1 MYIII
6 RTFNYINIISYRF
19 YFKTMRGNLMKTSKK
34 ELFLNFIKTQH
45 DWIDSST
52 LANYLNVS
60 TRSIRK
66 YVNEINST
74 GEFILSSKKGYKVN
88 LNNNCQTK
96 VDSSENISPDNRL
109 NLILKELIVN
119 SNGINIFDLSE
130 ELFVSPA
137 TIEGDIV
144 KANKFI
150 GSYNLKIKQSKFLL
164 KLIGNESAKRKL
176 MSSIIFKETG
186 SDFLSL
192 FDVQKIYQEY
202 NLTKLKENIIY
213 ILKKYNL
220 FINEYAINNILL
232 HLMITIDRIKKNNY
246 IDSVEVVNYID
257 NNIDINIAKDISNF
271 LESEYNITL
280 TSAELYYLVFQLT
293 NKTTVLNYN
302 QMDTKSLSNYID
314 EHFVKLTKKIIKNVY
329 DLYLIDLSDEE
340 FVVKF
345 TLHVKNLISRAKNN
359 QVLRNQIP
367 QKLKDSYPLI
377 YDISVYICNQIQT
390 LENVD
395 IDEDEISYISL
406 HVGSFFDRQKLLED
420 KVLCALITPNY
431 YDLQFKIVRDLEK
444 RFNESIEIIQ
454 IFSDTHNLDFDNK
467 VDMVITTLPINNRC
481 PIPFVYVN
489 PYLNRKDYDN
499 IQSKFTQIKDRK
511 NILTVQNHLEM
522 YFSESLFMKN
532 IYLDSAKDYIKFM
545 GNILYENKYVKPNYI
560 DDVLIREKM
569 SSTAFNNNV
578 AIPHSMKMDALKT
591 GVCLIVNDK
600 PVKWGEEKV
609 QIIAM
614 IPINEKEKEK
624 FNYIFESFIEILSE
638 WNNVKELTKA
648 DNYSSFMNRIAYLIQ
663 NI

>member
-1 MYIII
+1 
-6 RTFNYINIISYRF
+6 
-19 YFKTMRGNLMKTSKK
+19 MRGNLMKTSKK

-66 YVNEINST
+66 YVNEINSN

-137 TIEGDIV
+137 TIEGDIA

-246 IDSVEVVNYID
+246 IESVEVVNYID
-257 NNIDINIAKDISNF
+257 NNNDISISRDISNF

-280 TSAELYYLVFQLT
+280 TSVELYYLVFQLT
-293 NKTTVLNYN
+293 NKTTVLNYHE
-302 QMDTKSLSNYID
+302 MDTKSLPNYID

-329 DLYLIDLSDEE
+329 DLYFIDLSDDE

-377 YDISVYICNQIQT
+377 YDISVYICNQIQI
-390 LENVD
+390 LENIE

-420 KVLCALITPNY
+420 KILCALITPNY

-467 VDMVITTLPINNRC
+467 VDMVITTLPISDRC

-499 IQSKFTQIKDRK
+499 IQSKFIQIKDRK

-532 IYLDSAKDYIKFM
+532 IYLDSAKDYIRFM

>member
-1 MYIII
+1 
-6 RTFNYINIISYRF
+6 
-19 YFKTMRGNLMKTSKK
+19 MKTSKK

-66 YVNEINST
+66 YVNEINSN

-257 NNIDINIAKDISNF
+257 NNVDINIAKDISNF

-532 IYLDSAKDYIKFM
+532 IYLDSAKDYIRFM

>member
-1 MYIII
+1 
-6 RTFNYINIISYRF
+6 
-19 YFKTMRGNLMKTSKK
+19 MKTSKK

-66 YVNEINST
+66 YVNEINSN

-246 IDSVEVVNYID
+246 IESVEVVNYID
-257 NNIDINIAKDISNF
+257 NNNDISISRDISNF

-293 NKTTVLNYN
+293 NKTTVLNYHE
-302 QMDTKSLSNYID
+302 MDTKSLPNYID
-314 EHFVKLTKKIIKNVY
+314 DHFVKLTKKIIKNVY

-467 VDMVITTLPINNRC
+467 VDMVITTLPINDRC

-499 IQSKFTQIKDRK
+499 IQSKFIQIKDKK

-591 GVCLIVNDK
+591 GECLIVNDK

>member
-1 MYIII
+1 
-6 RTFNYINIISYRF
+6 
-19 YFKTMRGNLMKTSKK
+19 MKTSKK

-246 IDSVEVVNYID
+246 IESVEVVNYID
-257 NNIDINIAKDISNF
+257 NNNDISISRDISNF
-271 LESEYNITL
+271 LESEYNLTL

-293 NKTTVLNYN
+293 NKTTVLNYHE
-302 QMDTKSLSNYID
+302 MDTKSLPNYID

-329 DLYLIDLSDEE
+329 DLYFIDLSDDE

-377 YDISVYICNQIQT
+377 YDISVYICNQIQI
-390 LENVD
+390 LENIE

-420 KVLCALITPNY
+420 KILCALITPNY

-467 VDMVITTLPINNRC
+467 VDMVITTLPISDRC

-499 IQSKFTQIKDRK
+499 IQSKFIQIKDRK

-545 GNILYENKYVKPNYI
+545 GNILYKNKYVKPNYI

>member
-1 MYIII
+1 
-6 RTFNYINIISYRF
+6 
-19 YFKTMRGNLMKTSKK
+19 MKTSKK

-66 YVNEINST
+66 YVNEINSN

-96 VDSSENISPDNRL
+96 IDSSENISPDNRL

-164 KLIGNESAKRKL
+164 KLVGNESAKRKL

-246 IDSVEVVNYID
+246 IESVEVVNYID

-314 EHFVKLTKKIIKNVY
+314 EHFVKLTKKLIKNVY

-467 VDMVITTLPINNRC
+467 VDMVITTLPISDRC
-481 PIPFVYVN
+481 PIPFVYIN

-499 IQSKFTQIKDRK
+499 IQSKFIQIKDRK

-545 GNILYENKYVKPNYI
+545 GNILYKNKYVKPNYI

>member
-1 MYIII
+1 
-6 RTFNYINIISYRF
+6 
-19 YFKTMRGNLMKTSKK
+19 MKTSKK

-66 YVNEINST
+66 YVNEINSN

-96 VDSSENISPDNRL
+96 VDSSENILPDNRL

-130 ELFVSPA
+130 DLFVSPA

-246 IDSVEVVNYID
+246 IESVEVVNYID
-257 NNIDINIAKDISNF
+257 NNNDISISRDISNF

-293 NKTTVLNYN
+293 NKTTVLNYHE
-302 QMDTKSLSNYID
+302 MDTKSLPNYID

-329 DLYLIDLSDEE
+329 DLYFIDLSDDE

-377 YDISVYICNQIQT
+377 YDISVYICNQIQI
-390 LENVD
+390 LENIE

-420 KVLCALITPNY
+420 KILCALITPNY

-467 VDMVITTLPINNRC
+467 VDMVITTLPISDRC

-499 IQSKFTQIKDRK
+499 IQSKFIQIKDRK

-532 IYLDSAKDYIKFM
+532 IYLDSAKDYIRFM

>member
-1 MYIII
+1 
-6 RTFNYINIISYRF
+6 
-19 YFKTMRGNLMKTSKK
+19 MKTSKK

-246 IDSVEVVNYID
+246 IESVEVVNYID
-257 NNIDINIAKDISNF
+257 NNNDISISRDISNF
-271 LESEYNITL
+271 LESEYNLTL

-293 NKTTVLNYN
+293 NKTTVLNYHE
-302 QMDTKSLSNYID
+302 MDTKSLPNYID

-329 DLYLIDLSDEE
+329 DLYFIDLSDDE

-377 YDISVYICNQIQT
+377 YDISVYICNQIQI
-390 LENVD
+390 LENIE

-420 KVLCALITPNY
+420 KILCALITPNY

-467 VDMVITTLPINNRC
+467 VDMVIITLPISDRC

-499 IQSKFTQIKDRK
+499 IQSKFIQIKDKK

-545 GNILYENKYVKPNYI
+545 GNILYKNKYVKPNYI

-578 AIPHSMKMDALKT
+578 AIPHSMKMNALKT

>member
-1 MYIII
+1 
-6 RTFNYINIISYRF
+6 
-19 YFKTMRGNLMKTSKK
+19 
-34 ELFLNFIKTQH
+34 LNFIKTQH

-246 IDSVEVVNYID
+246 IESVEVVNYID
-257 NNIDINIAKDISNF
+257 NNNDISISRDISNF
-271 LESEYNITL
+271 LESEYNLTL

-293 NKTTVLNYN
+293 NKTTVLNYHE
-302 QMDTKSLSNYID
+302 MDTKSLPNYID

-329 DLYLIDLSDEE
+329 DLYFIDLSDDE

-377 YDISVYICNQIQT
+377 YDISVYICNQIQI
-390 LENVD
+390 LENIE

-420 KVLCALITPNY
+420 KILCALITPNY

-467 VDMVITTLPINNRC
+467 VDMVITTLPISDRC

-499 IQSKFTQIKDRK
+499 IQSKFIQIKDRK

-545 GNILYENKYVKPNYI
+545 GNILYKNKYVKPNYI

>member
-1 MYIII
+1 
-6 RTFNYINIISYRF
+6 
-19 YFKTMRGNLMKTSKK
+19 MKTSKK

-66 YVNEINST
+66 YVNEINSA
-74 GEFILSSKKGYKVN
+74 GEFILSSKKGYKLN

-96 VDSSENISPDNRL
+96 IDSSDNISPDNRL

-119 SNGINIFDLSE
+119 SNGINMFDLSE
-130 ELFVSPA
+130 ELFVSSS

-150 GSYNLKIKQSKFLL
+150 GSYNLKIKQSRFLL
-164 KLIGNESAKRKL
+164 KLVGNESAKRKL

-246 IDSVEVVNYID
+246 IESVEVVSYID
-257 NNIDINIAKDISNF
+257 NNIDINISRDISDF

-293 NKTTVLNYN
+293 NKTTVLNYH
-302 QMDTKSLSNYID
+302 QMDTKSLSNYIN
-314 EHFVKLTKKIIKNVY
+314 EHFVELTKKIIKNVY
-329 DLYLIDLSDEE
+329 DLYFIDLSDDE

-377 YDISVYICNQIQT
+377 YDISVYICNQIQI
-390 LENVD
+390 LENIE

-431 YDLQFKIVRDLEK
+431 YDLQLKIVRDLEK
-444 RFNESIEIIQ
+444 RFNESIEVIQ

-467 VDMVITTLPINNRC
+467 VDMVITTLPISDRC

-499 IQSKFTQIKDRK
+499 IQSKFIQIKDRK

-560 DDVLIREKM
+560 DDVLIRENM

-600 PVKWGEEKV
+600 PVKWGKEKV
-609 QIIAM
+609 QVIAM

-648 DNYSSFMNRIAYLIQ
+648 DSYSSFMNRITYLIQ

>member
-1 MYIII
+1 
-6 RTFNYINIISYRF
+6 
-19 YFKTMRGNLMKTSKK
+19 MKTSKK

-150 GSYNLKIKQSKFLL
+150 GSYNLKITQSKFLL

-246 IDSVEVVNYID
+246 IESVEVVNYID
-257 NNIDINIAKDISNF
+257 NNNDISISRDISNF
-271 LESEYNITL
+271 LESEYNLTL

-293 NKTTVLNYN
+293 NKTTVLNYHE
-302 QMDTKSLSNYID
+302 MDTKSLPNYID

-329 DLYLIDLSDEE
+329 DLYFIDLSDDE

-377 YDISVYICNQIQT
+377 YDISVYICNQIQI
-390 LENVD
+390 LENIE

-420 KVLCALITPNY
+420 KILCALITPNY

-467 VDMVITTLPINNRC
+467 VDMVITTLPISDRC

-499 IQSKFTQIKDRK
+499 IQSKFIQIKDRK

-545 GNILYENKYVKPNYI
+545 GNILYKNKYVKPNYI

>member
-1 MYIII
+1 
-6 RTFNYINIISYRF
+6 
-19 YFKTMRGNLMKTSKK
+19 MKTSKK

-66 YVNEINST
+66 YVNEINSN

-257 NNIDINIAKDISNF
+257 NNVDINIAKDISNF

-377 YDISVYICNQIQT
+377 YDISVYICNQIQI
-390 LENVD
+390 LENIE

-420 KVLCALITPNY
+420 KILCALITPNY

-481 PIPFVYVN
+481 PIPFAYVN

-499 IQSKFTQIKDRK
+499 IQSKFIQIKDKK

>member
-1 MYIII
+1 
-6 RTFNYINIISYRF
+6 
-19 YFKTMRGNLMKTSKK
+19 MKTSKK

-96 VDSSENISPDNRL
+96 VDSSENISPDNML

-246 IDSVEVVNYID
+246 IESVEVVNYID
-257 NNIDINIAKDISNF
+257 NNNDISISRDISNF

-293 NKTTVLNYN
+293 NKTTVLNYHE
-302 QMDTKSLSNYID
+302 MDTKSLPNYID

-329 DLYLIDLSDEE
+329 DLYFIDLSDDE

-377 YDISVYICNQIQT
+377 YDISVYICNQIQI
-390 LENVD
+390 LENIE

-420 KVLCALITPNY
+420 KILCALITPNY

-467 VDMVITTLPINNRC
+467 VDMVITTLPISDRC

-499 IQSKFTQIKDRK
+499 IQSKFIQIKDRK

-545 GNILYENKYVKPNYI
+545 GNILYKNKYVKPNYI

-578 AIPHSMKMDALKT
+578 AIPHSLKMDALKT

>member
-1 MYIII
+1 
-6 RTFNYINIISYRF
+6 
-19 YFKTMRGNLMKTSKK
+19 MKTSKK

-66 YVNEINST
+66 YVNEINSN

-246 IDSVEVVNYID
+246 IESVEVVNYID
-257 NNIDINIAKDISNF
+257 NNNDISISRDISNF

-293 NKTTVLNYN
+293 NKTTVLNYHE
-302 QMDTKSLSNYID
+302 MDTKSLPNYID
-314 EHFVKLTKKIIKNVY
+314 DHFVKLTKKIIKNVY

-454 IFSDTHNLDFDNK
+454 IFSDTHNLDFGNK
-467 VDMVITTLPINNRC
+467 VDMVITTLPINDRC

-499 IQSKFTQIKDRK
+499 IQSKFIQIKDKK

>member
-1 MYIII
+1 
-6 RTFNYINIISYRF
+6 
-19 YFKTMRGNLMKTSKK
+19 MKTSKK

-66 YVNEINST
+66 YVNEINSN

-257 NNIDINIAKDISNF
+257 NNVDINIAKDISNF

-390 LENVD
+390 LESVD

-499 IQSKFTQIKDRK
+499 IQSKFIQIKDRK

-600 PVKWGEEKV
+600 SVKWGEEKV

>member
-1 MYIII
+1 
-6 RTFNYINIISYRF
+6 
-19 YFKTMRGNLMKTSKK
+19 MKTSKK

-66 YVNEINST
+66 YVNEINSN

-96 VDSSENISPDNRL
+96 IDSSENISPDNRL

-164 KLIGNESAKRKL
+164 KLVGNESAKRKL

-192 FDVQKIYQEY
+192 FDVQKIYREY

-246 IDSVEVVNYID
+246 IESVEVVNYID

-467 VDMVITTLPINNRC
+467 VDMVITTLPISDRC

-545 GNILYENKYVKPNYI
+545 GNILYKNKYVKPNYI

-638 WNNVKELTKA
+638 WNNIKELTKA

>member
-130 ELFVSPA
+130 DLFVSPA

-246 IDSVEVVNYID
+246 IESVEVVNYID
-257 NNIDINIAKDISNF
+257 NNNDISISRDISNF

-293 NKTTVLNYN
+293 NKTTVLNYHE
-302 QMDTKSLSNYID
+302 MDTKSLPNYID

-329 DLYLIDLSDEE
+329 DLYFIDLSDDE

-377 YDISVYICNQIQT
+377 YDISVYICNQIQI
-390 LENVD
+390 LENIE

-420 KVLCALITPNY
+420 KILCALITPNY

-467 VDMVITTLPINNRC
+467 VDMVITTLPINDRC

-499 IQSKFTQIKDRK
+499 IQSKFIQIKDRK

-532 IYLDSAKDYIKFM
+532 IYLDSAKDYIRFM
-545 GNILYENKYVKPNYI
+545 GNILYKNKYVKPNYI

>member
-1 MYIII
+1 
-6 RTFNYINIISYRF
+6 
-19 YFKTMRGNLMKTSKK
+19 MKTSKK

-202 NLTKLKENIIY
+202 NLTKLKEKIIY

-246 IDSVEVVNYID
+246 IESVEVVNYID
-257 NNIDINIAKDISNF
+257 NNNDISISRDISNF
-271 LESEYNITL
+271 LESEYNLTL

-293 NKTTVLNYN
+293 NKTTVLNYHE
-302 QMDTKSLSNYID
+302 MDTKSLPNYID

-329 DLYLIDLSDEE
+329 DLYFIDLSDDE

-377 YDISVYICNQIQT
+377 YDISVYICNQIQI
-390 LENVD
+390 LENIE

-420 KVLCALITPNY
+420 KILCALITPNY

-467 VDMVITTLPINNRC
+467 VDMVITTLPISDRC

-499 IQSKFTQIKDRK
+499 IQSKFIQIKDRK

-545 GNILYENKYVKPNYI
+545 GNILYKNKYVKPNYI

>member
-1 MYIII
+1 
-6 RTFNYINIISYRF
+6 
-19 YFKTMRGNLMKTSKK
+19 MKTSKK

-220 FINEYAINNILL
+220 SINEYAINNILL

-246 IDSVEVVNYID
+246 IESVEVVNYID
-257 NNIDINIAKDISNF
+257 NNNDISISRDISNF
-271 LESEYNITL
+271 LESEYNLTL

-293 NKTTVLNYN
+293 NKTTVLNYHE
-302 QMDTKSLSNYID
+302 MDTKSLPNYID

-329 DLYLIDLSDEE
+329 DLYFIDLSDDE

-377 YDISVYICNQIQT
+377 YDISVYICNQIQI
-390 LENVD
+390 LENIE

-420 KVLCALITPNY
+420 KILCALITPNY

-467 VDMVITTLPINNRC
+467 VDMVITTLPISDRC

-499 IQSKFTQIKDRK
+499 IQSKFIQIKDRK

-545 GNILYENKYVKPNYI
+545 GNILYKNKYVKPNYI

>member
-1 MYIII
+1 
-6 RTFNYINIISYRF
+6 
-19 YFKTMRGNLMKTSKK
+19 MKTSKK

-60 TRSIRK
+60 TCSIRK
-66 YVNEINST
+66 YVNEINSN

-88 LNNNCQTK
+88 LNNNYQTK

-257 NNIDINIAKDISNF
+257 NNVDINIAKDISNF

>member
-1 MYIII
+1 
-6 RTFNYINIISYRF
+6 
-19 YFKTMRGNLMKTSKK
+19 MKTSKK

-66 YVNEINST
+66 YVNEINSN

-186 SDFLSL
+186 SEFLSL

-257 NNIDINIAKDISNF
+257 NNVDINIAKDISNF

-377 YDISVYICNQIQT
+377 YDISVYICNQIQI
-390 LENVD
+390 LENIE

-420 KVLCALITPNY
+420 KILCALITPNY

-499 IQSKFTQIKDRK
+499 IQSKFIQIKDKK

>member
-1 MYIII
+1 
-6 RTFNYINIISYRF
+6 
-19 YFKTMRGNLMKTSKK
+19 MKTSKK

-74 GEFILSSKKGYKVN
+74 GEFILSSKKGYKLN
-88 LNNNCQTK
+88 LNNNSQTK
-96 VDSSENISPDNRL
+96 IDSSDNISPDNRL

-119 SNGINIFDLSE
+119 SNGINMFDLSE
-130 ELFVSPA
+130 ELFVSPS

-150 GSYNLKIKQSKFLL
+150 GSYNLKIKQSRFLL
-164 KLIGNESAKRKL
+164 KLVGNESAKRKL

-246 IDSVEVVNYID
+246 IESVEVVSYID
-257 NNIDINIAKDISNF
+257 NNNIDINISRDISNF

-293 NKTTVLNYN
+293 NKTTVLNYH
-302 QMDTKSLSNYID
+302 QIDTKSLSNYIN
-314 EHFVKLTKKIIKNVY
+314 EHFVELTKKIIKNVY
-329 DLYLIDLSDEE
+329 DLYFIDLSDDE

-377 YDISVYICNQIQT
+377 YDISVYICNQIQI
-390 LENVD
+390 LENIE

-431 YDLQFKIVRDLEK
+431 YDLQLKIVRDLEK
-444 RFNESIEIIQ
+444 RFNESIEVIQ

-467 VDMVITTLPINNRC
+467 VDMVITTLPISDRC

-499 IQSKFTQIKDRK
+499 IQSKFIQIKDRK

-560 DDVLIREKM
+560 DDVLIRENM

-600 PVKWGEEKV
+600 PVKWGKEKV

-648 DNYSSFMNRIAYLIQ
+648 DSYSSFMNRITYLIQ

>member
-1 MYIII
+1 
-6 RTFNYINIISYRF
+6 
-19 YFKTMRGNLMKTSKK
+19 MKTSKK

-66 YVNEINST
+66 YVNEINSN

-246 IDSVEVVNYID
+246 IESVEVVNYID
-257 NNIDINIAKDISNF
+257 NNNDISISRDISNF

-293 NKTTVLNYN
+293 NKTTVLNYHE
-302 QMDTKSLSNYID
+302 MDTKSLPNYID
-314 EHFVKLTKKIIKNVY
+314 DHFVKLTKKIIKNVY

-467 VDMVITTLPINNRC
+467 VDMVITTLPINDRC

-499 IQSKFTQIKDRK
+499 IQSKFIQIKDKK

>member
-1 MYIII
+1 MI
-6 RTFNYINIISYRF
+6 RCKNCTFIA
-19 YFKTMRGNLMKTSKK
+19 L
-34 ELFLNFIKTQH
+34 LFLFIVFYCSVYCFNSLDSIAFCFIHFTLKT
-45 DWIDSST
+45 
-52 LANYLNVS
+52 
-60 TRSIRK
+60 
-66 YVNEINST
+66 
-74 GEFILSSKKGYKVN
+74 
-88 LNNNCQTK
+88 
-96 VDSSENISPDNRL
+96 
-109 NLILKELIVN
+109 
-119 SNGINIFDLSE
+119 
-130 ELFVSPA
+130 
-137 TIEGDIV
+137 EGDIV

-257 NNIDINIAKDISNF
+257 NNVDINIAKDISNF

-467 VDMVITTLPINNRC
+467 VDMVITTLPINDRC

-499 IQSKFTQIKDRK
+499 IQSKFIQIKDRK

-532 IYLDSAKDYIKFM
+532 IYLDSAKDYIRFM

>member
-1 MYIII
+1 
-6 RTFNYINIISYRF
+6 
-19 YFKTMRGNLMKTSKK
+19 MKTSKK

-66 YVNEINST
+66 YVNEINSN

-96 VDSSENISPDNRL
+96 IDSSENISPDNRL

-164 KLIGNESAKRKL
+164 KLVGNESAKRKL

-192 FDVQKIYQEY
+192 FDVQKIYREY

-246 IDSVEVVNYID
+246 IESVEVVNYID

-406 HVGSFFDRQKLLED
+406 HVGSFFDRQKLLEY

-467 VDMVITTLPINNRC
+467 VDMVIATLPISDRC

-499 IQSKFTQIKDRK
+499 IQSKFIQIKDRK

-545 GNILYENKYVKPNYI
+545 GNILCKNKYVKPNYI

-638 WNNVKELTKA
+638 WNNIKELTKA

>member
-1 MYIII
+1 
-6 RTFNYINIISYRF
+6 
-19 YFKTMRGNLMKTSKK
+19 MKTSKK

-66 YVNEINST
+66 YVNEINSN

-246 IDSVEVVNYID
+246 IESVEVVNYID
-257 NNIDINIAKDISNF
+257 NNNDISISRDISNF

-293 NKTTVLNYN
+293 NKTTVLNYHE
-302 QMDTKSLSNYID
+302 MDTKSLPNYID

-624 FNYIFESFIEILSE
+624 EKFNYIFESFIEILSE

>member
-1 MYIII
+1 
-6 RTFNYINIISYRF
+6 
-19 YFKTMRGNLMKTSKK
+19 MKTSKK

-66 YVNEINST
+66 YVNEINSN

-257 NNIDINIAKDISNF
+257 NNVDINIAKDISNF

-420 KVLCALITPNY
+420 KILCALITPNY

-467 VDMVITTLPINNRC
+467 VDMVITTLPISDRC

-499 IQSKFTQIKDRK
+499 IQSKFIQIKDRK

-545 GNILYENKYVKPNYI
+545 GNILYKNKYVKPNYI

-591 GVCLIVNDK
+591 GVCLVVNDK

>member
-1 MYIII
+1 
-6 RTFNYINIISYRF
+6 
-19 YFKTMRGNLMKTSKK
+19 MKTSKK

-66 YVNEINST
+66 YVNEINSN

-246 IDSVEVVNYID
+246 IESVEVVNYID
-257 NNIDINIAKDISNF
+257 NNNDISISRDISNF

-293 NKTTVLNYN
+293 NKTTVLNYHE
-302 QMDTKSLSNYID
+302 MDTKSLPNYID
-314 EHFVKLTKKIIKNVY
+314 DHFVKLTKKIIKNVY
-329 DLYLIDLSDEE
+329 DLYLIYLSDEE

-467 VDMVITTLPINNRC
+467 VDMVITTLPINDRC

-499 IQSKFTQIKDRK
+499 IQSKFIQIKDKK

>member
-1 MYIII
+1 
-6 RTFNYINIISYRF
+6 
-19 YFKTMRGNLMKTSKK
+19 MKTSKK

-66 YVNEINST
+66 YVNEINSN

-96 VDSSENISPDNRL
+96 IDSSENISPDNRL

-164 KLIGNESAKRKL
+164 KLVGNESAKRKL

-192 FDVQKIYQEY
+192 FDVQKIYREY

-246 IDSVEVVNYID
+246 IESVEVVNYID

-314 EHFVKLTKKIIKNVY
+314 KHFVKLTKKIIKNVY

-499 IQSKFTQIKDRK
+499 IQSKFIQIKDRK

>member
-1 MYIII
+1 
-6 RTFNYINIISYRF
+6 
-19 YFKTMRGNLMKTSKK
+19 MKTSKK

-130 ELFVSPA
+130 DLFVSPA

-246 IDSVEVVNYID
+246 IESVEVVNYID
-257 NNIDINIAKDISNF
+257 NNNDISISRDISNF

-293 NKTTVLNYN
+293 NKTTVLNYHE
-302 QMDTKSLSNYID
+302 MDTKSLPNYID

-329 DLYLIDLSDEE
+329 DLYFIDLSDDE

-377 YDISVYICNQIQT
+377 YDISVYICNQIQI
-390 LENVD
+390 LENIE

-420 KVLCALITPNY
+420 KILCALITPNY

-467 VDMVITTLPINNRC
+467 VDMVITTLPISDRC

-499 IQSKFTQIKDRK
+499 IQSKFIQIKDRK

-638 WNNVKELTKA
+638 WNNVKELTNA

>member
-1 MYIII
+1 
-6 RTFNYINIISYRF
+6 
-19 YFKTMRGNLMKTSKK
+19 MKTSKK

-74 GEFILSSKKGYKVN
+74 GEFILSSKKGYKLN
-88 LNNNCQTK
+88 LNNNSQTK
-96 VDSSENISPDNRL
+96 IDSSDNISPDNRL

-119 SNGINIFDLSE
+119 SNGINMFDLSE
-130 ELFVSPA
+130 ELFVSPS

-150 GSYNLKIKQSKFLL
+150 GSYNLKIKQSRFLL
-164 KLIGNESAKRKL
+164 KLVGNESAKRKL

-246 IDSVEVVNYID
+246 IESVEVVSYID
-257 NNIDINIAKDISNF
+257 NNNIDINISRDISDF

-293 NKTTVLNYN
+293 NKTTVLNYH
-302 QMDTKSLSNYID
+302 QMDTKSLSNYIN
-314 EHFVKLTKKIIKNVY
+314 EHFVELTKKIIKNVY
-329 DLYLIDLSDEE
+329 DLYFIDLSDDE
-340 FVVKF
+340 FIVKF

-377 YDISVYICNQIQT
+377 YDISVYICNQIQI
-390 LENVD
+390 LENIE

-431 YDLQFKIVRDLEK
+431 YDLQLKIVRDLEK
-444 RFNESIEIIQ
+444 RFNESIEVIQ

-467 VDMVITTLPINNRC
+467 VDMVITTLPISDRC

-499 IQSKFTQIKDRK
+499 IQSKFIQIKDRK

-560 DDVLIREKM
+560 DDVLIRENM

-600 PVKWGEEKV
+600 PVKWGKEKV

-648 DNYSSFMNRIAYLIQ
+648 DSYSSFMNRITYLIQ

>member
-1 MYIII
+1 
-6 RTFNYINIISYRF
+6 
-19 YFKTMRGNLMKTSKK
+19 MKTSKK

-66 YVNEINST
+66 YVNEINSN

-96 VDSSENISPDNRL
+96 IDSSENISPDNRL

-164 KLIGNESAKRKL
+164 KLVGNESAKRKL

-192 FDVQKIYQEY
+192 FDVQKIYREY

-246 IDSVEVVNYID
+246 IESVEVVNYID

-467 VDMVITTLPINNRC
+467 VDMVITTLPISDRC

-499 IQSKFTQIKDRK
+499 IQSKFIQIKDRK

-545 GNILYENKYVKPNYI
+545 GNILYKNKYVKPNYI

-638 WNNVKELTKA
+638 WNNIKELTKA

>member
-1 MYIII
+1 
-6 RTFNYINIISYRF
+6 
-19 YFKTMRGNLMKTSKK
+19 MKTSKK

-246 IDSVEVVNYID
+246 IESVEVVNYID
-257 NNIDINIAKDISNF
+257 NNNDISISRDISNF
-271 LESEYNITL
+271 LESEYNLTL

-293 NKTTVLNYN
+293 NKTTVLNYHE
-302 QMDTKSLSNYID
+302 MDTKSLPNYID
-314 EHFVKLTKKIIKNVY
+314 EHFFKLTKKIIKNVY
-329 DLYLIDLSDEE
+329 DLYFIDLSDDE

-377 YDISVYICNQIQT
+377 YDISVYICNQIQI
-390 LENVD
+390 LENIE

-420 KVLCALITPNY
+420 KILCALITPNY

-467 VDMVITTLPINNRC
+467 VDMVITTLPISDRC

-499 IQSKFTQIKDRK
+499 IQSKFIQIKDRK

-545 GNILYENKYVKPNYI
+545 GNILYKNKYVKPNYI

>member
-1 MYIII
+1 
-6 RTFNYINIISYRF
+6 
-19 YFKTMRGNLMKTSKK
+19 MKTSKK

-66 YVNEINST
+66 YVNEINSN
-74 GEFILSSKKGYKVN
+74 GAFILSSKKGYKVN
-88 LNNNCQTK
+88 LNTNCQTK
-96 VDSSENISPDNRL
+96 IDSSENISPDNRL

-164 KLIGNESAKRKL
+164 KLVGNESAKRKL

-257 NNIDINIAKDISNF
+257 NNVDINIAKDISNF

-420 KVLCALITPNY
+420 KILCALITPNY

-467 VDMVITTLPINNRC
+467 VDMVITTLPISDRC

-499 IQSKFTQIKDRK
+499 IQSKFIQIKDKK

-532 IYLDSAKDYIKFM
+532 IYLDSAKDYIRFM

>member
-1 MYIII
+1 
-6 RTFNYINIISYRF
+6 
-19 YFKTMRGNLMKTSKK
+19 MKTSKK

-66 YVNEINST
+66 YVNEINSN

-246 IDSVEVVNYID
+246 IESVEVVNYID
-257 NNIDINIAKDISNF
+257 NNNDISISRDISNF

-293 NKTTVLNYN
+293 NKTTVLNYHE
-302 QMDTKSLSNYID
+302 MDTKSLPNYID
-314 EHFVKLTKKIIKNVY
+314 DHFVKLTKKIIKNVY

-467 VDMVITTLPINNRC
+467 VDMVIATLPINDRC

-499 IQSKFTQIKDRK
+499 IQSKFIQIKDKK

>member
-1 MYIII
+1 
-6 RTFNYINIISYRF
+6 
-19 YFKTMRGNLMKTSKK
+19 MKTSKK

-66 YVNEINST
+66 YVNEINSN

-257 NNIDINIAKDISNF
+257 NNVDINIAKDISNF

-377 YDISVYICNQIQT
+377 YDISVYICNQIQI
-390 LENVD
+390 LENIE

-420 KVLCALITPNY
+420 KILCALITPNY

-499 IQSKFTQIKDRK
+499 IQSKFIQIKDKK

>member
-1 MYIII
+1 
-6 RTFNYINIISYRF
+6 
-19 YFKTMRGNLMKTSKK
+19 MKTSKK

-66 YVNEINST
+66 YVNEINSN

-257 NNIDINIAKDISNF
+257 NNVDINIAKDISNF

-390 LENVD
+390 LESVD

-499 IQSKFTQIKDRK
+499 IQSKFIQIKDRK

>member
-1 MYIII
+1 
-6 RTFNYINIISYRF
+6 
-19 YFKTMRGNLMKTSKK
+19 MKTSKK

-66 YVNEINST
+66 YVNEINSN

-257 NNIDINIAKDISNF
+257 NNVDINIAKDISNF

>member
-1 MYIII
+1 
-6 RTFNYINIISYRF
+6 
-19 YFKTMRGNLMKTSKK
+19 MKTSKK

-66 YVNEINST
+66 YVNEINSN

-164 KLIGNESAKRKL
+164 KLVGNESAKRKL

-257 NNIDINIAKDISNF
+257 NNVDINIAKDISNF

-420 KVLCALITPNY
+420 KILCALITPNY

-467 VDMVITTLPINNRC
+467 VDMVITTLPISDRC

-499 IQSKFTQIKDRK
+499 IQSKFIQIKDKK

-532 IYLDSAKDYIKFM
+532 IYLDSAKDYIRFM